1 MQRGGIREQR
11 RPEWRKEKRNKK
23 GQRKRMGG
31 TSLVVQWLRF
41 CTFNARGMFPH
52 GAPSKEKKK
61 KLREKIE
68 ASCHEI

>member
-61 KLREKIE
+61 LREKIE

>member
-61 KLREKIE
+61 IERENRSKL
-68 ASCHEI
+68 S

>member
-1 MQRGGIREQR
+1 MQRGGVREQR

-31 TSLVVQWLRF
+31 TSLVIQWLRF

-52 GAPSKEKKK
+52 GAPSKEKKIERENRS
-61 KLREKIE
+61 KL
-68 ASCHEI
+68 S